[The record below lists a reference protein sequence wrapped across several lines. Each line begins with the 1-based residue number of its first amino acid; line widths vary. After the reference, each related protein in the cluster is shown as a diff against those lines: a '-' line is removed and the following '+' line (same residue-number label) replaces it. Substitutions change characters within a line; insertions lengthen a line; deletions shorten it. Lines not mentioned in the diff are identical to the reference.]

1 MGWVHGADHIQY
13 HHVASTGQTVIG
25 PSQHICWKGRSFFSN
40 LVSFCDKI
48 THLVDGEKAVNVVS
62 WILARY

>member
-25 PSQHICWKGRSFFSN
+25 PISICVG
-40 LVSFCDKI
+40 
-48 THLVDGEKAVNVVS
+48 KAGLSSVTWSPSVTRLP
-62 WILARY
+62 I